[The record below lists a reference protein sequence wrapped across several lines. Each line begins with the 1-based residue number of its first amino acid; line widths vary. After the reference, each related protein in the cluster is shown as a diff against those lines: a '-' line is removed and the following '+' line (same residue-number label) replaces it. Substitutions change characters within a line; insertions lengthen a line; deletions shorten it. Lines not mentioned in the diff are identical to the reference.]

1 MFISEKLN
9 LNYLFSEDNILNK
22 KILDKISEVDTLV
35 FDIDGVLIDV
45 RDSFMKAVCQTVQF
59 YFKEILGFQG
69 SQGLINPKEI
79 VYFKTAG
86 GFNNDWDLTSA
97 VVLFYLMKAR
107 ENNLK
112 DVDKLRSIKPD
123 IKTFT
128 TKRLSPGGGLAK
140 VIDLIKK
147 DGQVKEGILSLWD
160 QDLITKIFR
169 EIYAGEEYCYIIYGF
184 HPSLVKIEG
193 LIKQERII
201 IDKNKKNF
209 LQNFSLGI
217 LTGRNEREARVALE
231 KLGWDDIISKE
242 QIVTADDGVAK
253 PHPQGL
259 KKIAESLETKWGIY
273 IGDTWDD
280 LLTVKNTNKEER
292 VTKFLSAIV
301 LGKESDLRGKSAK
314 FYLNAGVDL
323 LTQDVNSI
331 LYYLERVKNNGQ

>member
-9 LNYLFSEDNILNK
+9 FNYLFSEDNILNK
-22 KILDKISEVDTLV
+22 KILDKISQVDTLV

-45 RDSFMKAVCQTVQF
+45 RDSFMKAICQTVQF

-69 SQGLINPKEI
+69 SQNLINPKETE
-79 VYFKTAG
+79 YFKISG

-112 DVDKLRSIKPD
+112 DVDELRSIKPD

-128 TKRLSPGGGLAK
+128 TKMLSPGGGLAK

-160 QDLITKIFR
+160 QDLITKIFQ

-209 LQNFSLGI
+209 LEKFSLGI

-231 KLGWDDIISKE
+231 RLGWDEIISKKR
-242 QIVTADDGVAK
+242 IVTADDGVAK

-280 LLTVKNTNKEER
+280 LLTVKNNNKEEG

-301 LGKESDLRGKSAK
+301 LGEEFDLRGKSAK
-314 FYLNAGVDL
+314 FYLNAGADL
-323 LTQDVNSI
+323 LSRDVNSI
-331 LYYLERVKNNGQ
+331 LYQLERVKNNGQ

>member
-9 LNYLFSEDNILNK
+9 SNYLFSVDSILNK
-22 KILDKISEVDTLV
+22 KILDKISQVDTLV

-45 RDSFMKAVCQTVQF
+45 RDSFGKAVCQTVQF

-69 SQGLINPKEI
+69 SQSLINPEEI
-79 VYFKTAG
+79 VYFKIAG

-97 VVLFYLMKAR
+97 VVLFYLMKAS

-112 DVDKLRSIKPD
+112 DVNELRSIKPD

-128 TKRLSPGGGLAK
+128 TKMLSPGGGLAK
-140 VIDLIKK
+140 VIDSIEK
-147 DGQVKEGILSLWD
+147 DGYVKEWILSLWD
-160 QDLITKIFR
+160 KDLITKIFQ
-169 EIYAGEEYCYIIYGF
+169 EIYAGEEYCFVIYGF
-184 HPSLVKIEG
+184 HPSLVKTEG

-201 IDKNKKNF
+201 IDKNKKNI
-209 LQNFSLGI
+209 LEKFSLGI

-231 KLGWDDIISKE
+231 RLGWDEIISKKR
-242 QIVTADDGVAK
+242 IVTADDGVAK

-259 KKIAESLETKWGIY
+259 KKIAESLETKLGIY
-273 IGDTWDD
+273 VGDTWDD
-280 LLTVKNTNKEER
+280 LITVKNNNKEEK

-301 LGKESDLRGKSAK
+301 LGEGFDLRGKSAK

-323 LTQDVNSI
+323 LSQDVNSI
-331 LYYLERVKNNGQ
+331 LYHLERVKNNGQ